1 MVLFCTLAAVPG
13 LRWITWKVNL
23 VLIHVL
29 DLVDRLFG
37 VARIYP
43 CNHVLL
49 ARKPTAPGSAARR

>member
-49 ARKPTAPGSAARR
+49 ARKPAAPR